1 MYGSFLY
8 GAAFLLHF
16 IVWKA
21 RVPKRQTR
29 VLLLLFLGVL
39 ICGSFI
45 LGKYSHSISLFGL
58 HPPASVVEYV
68 QIWLFFISLSLA
80 YMITYSAIAA
90 DSPTLV
96 MIMRIAEAGAFGLSR
111 ESLEQAMNDRVL
123 IVPRVKD
130 LLTDRIV
137 ELDGERY
144 LLKAKGILMARL
156 FTFYRNVMRV
166 GKGG

>member
-1 MYGSFLY
+1 
-8 GAAFLLHF
+8 
-16 IVWKA
+16 
-21 RVPKRQTR
+21 VPKRETR

-39 ICGSFI
+39 VCGSFI
-45 LGKYSHSISLFGL
+45 LGKYSHSICLLGL
-58 HPPASVVEYV
+58 HPPARVVEYV

-80 YMITYSAIAA
+80 YVITYSAIAA

-111 ESLEQAMNDRVL
+111 ESLDQAMNDRVL